1 VSNSFNTAKHPSGV
15 TIYSLTGQLLLV
27 ETANQLVEKVEQDL
41 ERNQRL
47 FIMDL
52 KGLDHVN
59 SSGLNSLLR
68 TFTKIRNK
76 GGESVIINPSP
87 SVKKLLEISK
97 LNTVFRIET
106 SEESAIQHL
115 TAHEA

>member
-1 VSNSFNTAKHPSGV
+1 MSNSFNRSKHPSGV
-15 TIYSLTGQLLLV
+15 TVYALNGQLLSA
-27 ETANQLVEKVEQDL
+27 ETANELVEQVEHDL
-41 ERNQRL
+41 EQNQRL
-47 FIMDL
+47 FMVDIA
-52 KGLDHVN
+52 GLDHVN

-76 GGESVIINPSP
+76 GGGSVILNPSS

-97 LNTVFRIET
+97 LNTVFRIEN

-115 TAHEA
+115 TAH